1 MKQFISL
8 AGLQEI
14 ALLCLSCPSNIAY
27 IGEGVKFLRCYIGR
41 HRLDN
46 VMLLLLHRSCPRR
59 HTYLTV
65 LILVLTAQLRLRLGC
80 HLGALI
86 RCENHPWFSHRIV
99 VVIVYCRLILIL
111 IIIFSHLIIVKEI
124 LAIVMNLFL
133 VHCEEADGSC
143 LGILLCKALG
153 TAHRTHCHHI
163 LHP

>member
-1 MKQFISL
+1 MRR
-8 AGLQEI
+8 
-14 ALLCLSCPSNIAY
+14 Y
-27 IGEGVKFLRCYIGR
+27 IGC
-41 HRLDN
+41 HRLDD
-46 VMLLLLHRSCPRR
+46 VMLLLLHRSYPWR

-65 LILVLTAQLRLRLGC
+65 LILVLTAQLFLRLGC
-80 HLGALI
+80 H
-86 RCENHPWFSHRIV
+86 RV

-143 LGILLCKALG
+143 LGILLCEALG
-153 TAHRTHCHHI
+153 TAHRTHSHHI